1 MVERAREQ
9 GFYLGLQT
17 ATDAHALAI
26 NDLYHIGPGRYPD
39 LHAKAGEYINEIAKL
54 IRDDTKDLNIPKP
67 LLTGGW
73 WRLLGKNTFSL
84 MMNATI
90 MGCDTWN
97 LKNCGTVSGSVPAR
111 WSKSAGRC
119 VRG

>member
-1 MVERAREQ
+1 MKNQYSREVRAMVERAREQ

-54 IRDDTKDLNIPKP
+54 IRDDTKDLEYTKAVIDR
-67 LLTGGW
+67 
-73 WRLLGKNTFSL
+73 RLVEVVGKERFISYDERYDY
-84 MMNATI
+84 
-90 MGCDTWN
+90 G
-97 LKNCGTVSGSVPAR
+97 V
-111 WSKSAGRC
+111 
-119 VRG
+119 